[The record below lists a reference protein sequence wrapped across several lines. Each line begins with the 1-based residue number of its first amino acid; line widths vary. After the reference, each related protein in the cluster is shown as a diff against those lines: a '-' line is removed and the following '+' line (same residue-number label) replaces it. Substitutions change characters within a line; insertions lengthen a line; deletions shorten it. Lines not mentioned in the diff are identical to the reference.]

1 MLLISLKG
9 INTTNTNEASSSV
22 AHDGRGEA
30 QQSFVGY
37 TSTPVHQSSHAP
49 NFNNSKRASF
59 KTIQLLC
66 IRETADLAPQLHFS
80 ALMFAYL

>member
-37 TSTPVHQSSHAP
+37 TSTPVHQSSLTLIIQKEQV
-49 NFNNSKRASF
+49 SKQFDYFALEKLQIWHLSF
-59 KTIQLLC
+59 IFQ
-66 IRETADLAPQLHFS
+66 H
-80 ALMFAYL
+80 